1 MLRKILGEMGE
12 DVFFEPSF
20 RCEFGYNIKILDPGG
35 IEIGDNVLFSPRV
48 SIYTA
53 KHAFDV
59 KERSAGAC
67 FAKNVTIGNN
77 VWVVVG
83 VHTQKDTAIACGLV
97 SGRKED
103 KTKLVETEYTED
115 GIPMIKDAATQLVC
129 KVVDQ
134 KVVTNHTLFIA
145 EAVSATQNADE
156 VLLYHQKDFF

>member
-1 MLRKILGEMGE
+1 MMKEAGYFTVSVLR
-12 DVFFEPSF
+12 D
-20 RCEFGYNIKILDPGG
+20 
-35 IEIGDNVLFSPRV
+35 
-48 SIYTA
+48 
-53 KHAFDV
+53 
-59 KERSAGAC
+59 
-67 FAKNVTIGNN
+67 
-77 VWVVVG
+77 
-83 VHTQKDTAIACGLV
+83 TQKDTAIACGLV